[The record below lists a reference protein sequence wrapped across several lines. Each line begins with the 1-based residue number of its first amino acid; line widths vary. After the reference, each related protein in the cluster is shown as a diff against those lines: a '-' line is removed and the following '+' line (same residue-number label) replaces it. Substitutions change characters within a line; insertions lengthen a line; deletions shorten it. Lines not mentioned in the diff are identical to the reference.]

1 MNETILVIE
10 DDINISEGLN
20 DIFSTKGYNVL
31 SVDNAKLTFDIIK
44 EHASDLIILGVHLGE
59 ENGYDLCKKIR
70 LLYDTP
76 ILFLTACNSEMELV
90 RGFQVGGDD
99 YITKPFRMQE
109 LIVRVESLL
118 KRYNKKGT
126 DIRSGTLSI
135 YPTKYMV
142 CKDDKQIELTLNE
155 WKLIMLLIENWPNTI
170 SREEIIYQVWDKN
183 MAYVEENTLN
193 VNISRLREKLG
204 SYQNKNYIETVR
216 GVGYRWGF
224 PINH

>member
-44 EHASDLIILGVHLGE
+44 EHAIDLIILDVHLGE
-59 ENGYDLCKKIR
+59 ENGYDLCKRIR

-126 DIRSGTLSI
+126 DIRSGTLII